1 MHETDA
7 GGQSKMQRNG
17 KGDREEEE
25 EDTERRTRIFSTPIT
40 IDCRRSSDA
49 YRDGSSFQSSG
60 IPFLT
65 VQQSERSGD
74 I

>member
-1 MHETDA
+1 
-7 GGQSKMQRNG
+7 MQRNG

-49 YRDGSSFQSSG
+49 YRDESSFRSTG
-60 IPFLT
+60 FPFS
-65 VQQSERSGD
+65 QYSNPKARSGD